1 MGHYRDLKAWQ
12 VAHELALEVS
22 RLVEAFPRHE
32 RFELTSQLRRASL
45 SVPTNLAEGQG
56 RFGPRDALWFTRIA
70 AGSLVEV
77 DYLLFF
83 AKEKGYLDPEIHD
96 RLIVR
101 RRHASRLINR
111 LARSL
116 QSAIPKR
123 PRSSPSP
130 PSSTV
135 LRV

>member
-45 SVPTNLAEGQG
+45 SVPTNLAEGQA
-56 RFGPRDALWFTRIA
+56 RYGPREALRFARIA
-70 AGSLVEV
+70 AGSLAEV

-83 AKEKGYLDPEIHD
+83 AKEKGYLDHQSHE
-96 RLIVR
+96 RLIAH
-101 RRHASRLINR
+101 RRHASRLINK
-111 LARSL
+111 LIRSL
-116 QSAIPKR
+116 KSATPKR
-123 PRSSPSP
+123 P
-130 PSSTV
+130 
-135 LRV
+135 